1 MAKLGKSLS
10 KAQKH
15 STEDKMLEY
24 YYKGTQY
31 FQENKNR
38 VYTVLTILVVI
49 IAVIFIYF
57 RNQSQKNETAAL
69 ELSKVK
75 QYYAMDMFPAAIN
88 GDSLGI
94 SKGLLY
100 IVDNYG
106 STESGQT
113 AKIMLANCYYNLREF
128 DKADVYF
135 RDYSGN
141 NDLFKAASLVGIAS
155 VYEIKGDWSNAA
167 KYYENASK
175 VSKSVP
181 VNDEYMY
188 YAIRCYFN
196 AKDADNLNKSI
207 KYFKTEYPKSKYLS
221 MLSRYESGEQ
231 S

>member
-10 KAQKH
+10 KSQKH

-31 FQENKNR
+31 FEKNKNR

-49 IAVIFIYF
+49 IAIIFIYF
-57 RNQSQKNETAAL
+57 RNQSQQAETAAL

-75 QYYAMDMFPAAIN
+75 QFYSMDMFSAAIN

-94 SKGLLY
+94 SKGLQF

-113 AKIMLANCYYNLREF
+113 AKIMLANSYYNLREF
-128 DKADVYF
+128 DKADKYF
-135 RDYSGN
+135 KDYSGSN
-141 NDLFKAASLVGIAS
+141 ELFKSASLAGIAS
-155 VYEIKGDWSNAA
+155 VYETKGDWNNAA

-175 VSKSVP
+175 VSKTVP
-181 VNDEYMY
+181 TNDEYLY
-188 YAIRCYFN
+188 YAIRSYFN
-196 AKDADNLNKSI
+196 AKDTDNLNRSI
-207 KYFKTEYPKSKYLS
+207 KFLKAEYPKSKYIG

>member
-31 FQENKNR
+31 FENNKNR
-38 VYTVLTILVVI
+38 VYTVLTILVII
-49 IAVIFIYF
+49 IAVVFIYF
-57 RNQSQKNETAAL
+57 RNQSQKGETAAL

-75 QYYAMDMFPAAIN
+75 QFYAMDMYPAAIN

-94 SKGLLY
+94 SKGLQY

-113 AKIMLANCYYNLREF
+113 AKIMLANSYYNLREF
-128 DKADVYF
+128 DKADKYF
-135 RDYSGN
+135 REYSGS

-155 VYEIKGDWSNAA
+155 VYETKGDWSNAA

-175 VSKSVP
+175 VSKNVP
-181 VNDEYMY
+181 SNDEYLY
-188 YAIRCYFN
+188 YAIRSYFN
-196 AKDADNLNKSI
+196 AKDNENLTKAI
-207 KYFKTEYPKSKYLS
+207 KAFKTEYPKSKYLG
-221 MLSRYESGEQ
+221 MLSRYETGEQ